1 MGKVPCKS
9 EGSLKQ
15 ARTVLNHDKHF
26 ERYPP
31 GTLTLRTSVEKNVQ
45 ILTKKHPKGRKGWEQ
60 RRLKLHVVRVKA
72 T

>member
-1 MGKVPCKS
+1 MGKVPCKP
-9 EGSLKQ
+9 EGSQKQ
-15 ARTVLNHDKHF
+15 ASLLF
-26 ERYPP
+26 EQHPP